1 MKIKRSDLQE
11 MSYQE
16 FGELLDVV
24 TEKIQ
29 KYTVNKKFCF
39 QLIVPILRSGA
50 FTGLHLASKLKIT
63 NILPAQYKYSYTPT
77 VTIDKKFDFPPLLYT
92 IPKKSNILIVDT
104 NTVHKRIANKVI
116 NDIRELYPDAH
127 LYFASASLDQSIKSI
142 DNIKTIFYGVL
153 SNEARLLS
161 IKEADALGI
170 TNEIK
175 IFPWENI
182 EEEWIAI
189 NA

>member
-1 MKIKRSDLQE
+1 MKIQRSELKE
-11 MSYQE
+11 MSYQD
-16 FGELLDVV
+16 FGELVNIV

-29 KYTVNKKFCF
+29 KYAQDNELHFH
-39 QLIVPILRSGA
+39 LIVPILRSGA
-50 FTGLHLASKLKIT
+50 FTGLHIASKLKIT

-77 VTIDKKFDFPPLLYT
+77 VTIDKKFDFPKLQYT
-92 IPKKSNILIVDT
+92 IPQNANILIVDT
-104 NTVHKRIANKVI
+104 NTVHKRIATKVI
-116 NDIRELYPDAH
+116 QDVQELYPKAT
-127 LYFASASLDQSIKSI
+127 LYFASASLDQSVKSLE
-142 DNIKTIFYGVL
+142 NVKTIFYGVL

-161 IKEADALGI
+161 LEEANALSI
-170 TNEIK
+170 TNDIN